1 MVRAEK
7 ELRMHLKSVSEK
19 AFDIYCS
26 ETTSEIRNRLLR
38 EQPELR
44 SNLTE
49 FRKVLLSEIFF
60 RAGNSIQDS
69 KILASSAFNTF
80 FEFRNKVVFFEGA
93 INVLIALSEK
103 YKVYA
108 LTNGNADVKMIG
120 IDKYLSG
127 AVSSAEVGVSK
138 PSPEIFEVVLNKAGE
153 EAKSCI
159 HVGDD
164 YEDDIVGANN
174 AGIASRGRSVVDT
187 DPEEMRRVVATHAFG
202 PHYLAALTLP
212 KMRTL
217 GRGDIVM
224 ISSVATR
231 SLGPNGAP
239 YNMGKTAMEAL
250 AYTLAKE
257 EREHG
262 IRVNIV
268 APGLV
273 DTDMGQRLIKA
284 VQGVEDIRSLDQSM
298 PFGRVCQPE
307 DVANVVRFLVSD
319 ENSYLT
325 GERLYCDGGGQLL
338 R

>member
-1 MVRAEK
+1 MSIKDRVALVTGGGRGVGKGISLSLAAAGASVAVNYRRDEESAAETVREIEALGGK
-7 ELRMHLKSVSEK
+7 AIAFSASV
-19 AFDIYCS
+19 
-26 ETTSEIRNRLLR
+26 
-38 EQPELR
+38 
-44 SNLTE
+44 
-49 FRKVLLSEIFF
+49 
-60 RAGNSIQDS
+60 
-69 KILASSAFNTF
+69 
-80 FEFRNKVVFFEGA
+80 
-93 INVLIALSEK
+93 
-103 YKVYA
+103 
-108 LTNGNADVKMIG
+108 
-120 IDKYLSG
+120 
-127 AVSSAEVGVSK
+127 
-138 PSPEIFEVVLNKAGE
+138 
-153 EAKSCI
+153 
-159 HVGDD
+159 DD
-164 YEDDIVGANN
+164 YEQNARMVADIERDLGPVSILVNN

-239 YNMGKTAMEAL
+239 YNMGKTALEAL

>member
-1 MVRAEK
+1 MGIKDRVALVTGGGRGVGKGISLSLAAAGASVAVNYRRDEESAAETVREIEALGGK
-7 ELRMHLKSVSEK
+7 AIAFPASV
-19 AFDIYCS
+19 
-26 ETTSEIRNRLLR
+26 
-38 EQPELR
+38 
-44 SNLTE
+44 
-49 FRKVLLSEIFF
+49 
-60 RAGNSIQDS
+60 
-69 KILASSAFNTF
+69 
-80 FEFRNKVVFFEGA
+80 
-93 INVLIALSEK
+93 
-103 YKVYA
+103 
-108 LTNGNADVKMIG
+108 
-120 IDKYLSG
+120 
-127 AVSSAEVGVSK
+127 
-138 PSPEIFEVVLNKAGE
+138 
-153 EAKSCI
+153 
-159 HVGDD
+159 DD
-164 YEDDIVGANN
+164 YEQNAQMVADIERDLGPISILVNN

>member
-1 MVRAEK
+1 MSIKDRVALVTGGGRGVGKGISLSLAAAGASVAVNYRRDEESAAETVREIEVLGGKAIAFSG
-7 ELRMHLKSVSEK
+7 SV
-19 AFDIYCS
+19 
-26 ETTSEIRNRLLR
+26 
-38 EQPELR
+38 
-44 SNLTE
+44 
-49 FRKVLLSEIFF
+49 
-60 RAGNSIQDS
+60 
-69 KILASSAFNTF
+69 
-80 FEFRNKVVFFEGA
+80 
-93 INVLIALSEK
+93 
-103 YKVYA
+103 
-108 LTNGNADVKMIG
+108 
-120 IDKYLSG
+120 
-127 AVSSAEVGVSK
+127 
-138 PSPEIFEVVLNKAGE
+138 
-153 EAKSCI
+153 
-159 HVGDD
+159 DD
-164 YEDDIVGANN
+164 YEQNAQMVADIERDLGPVSILVNN

>member
-1 MVRAEK
+1 MSIKDRVALVTGGGRGVGKGISLSLAAAGASVAVNYRRDEESAAETVREIEALGGK
-7 ELRMHLKSVSEK
+7 AIAFSASV
-19 AFDIYCS
+19 
-26 ETTSEIRNRLLR
+26 
-38 EQPELR
+38 
-44 SNLTE
+44 
-49 FRKVLLSEIFF
+49 
-60 RAGNSIQDS
+60 
-69 KILASSAFNTF
+69 
-80 FEFRNKVVFFEGA
+80 
-93 INVLIALSEK
+93 
-103 YKVYA
+103 
-108 LTNGNADVKMIG
+108 
-120 IDKYLSG
+120 
-127 AVSSAEVGVSK
+127 
-138 PSPEIFEVVLNKAGE
+138 
-153 EAKSCI
+153 
-159 HVGDD
+159 DD
-164 YEDDIVGANN
+164 YEQNAQMVADIERALGPVSILVNN